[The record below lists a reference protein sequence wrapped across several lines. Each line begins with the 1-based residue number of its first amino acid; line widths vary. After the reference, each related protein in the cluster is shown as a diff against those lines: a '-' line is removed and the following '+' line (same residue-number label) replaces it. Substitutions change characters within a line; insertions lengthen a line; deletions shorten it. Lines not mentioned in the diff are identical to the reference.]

1 MEKED
6 AMVALYAL
14 VGQDLRQVAEQHEIT
29 VWTDKG
35 KMNKGWAGHAVER
48 YLGLPL
54 NSAQCP
60 NLGTWELK
68 VVPLVTLADGQL
80 RPKETM
86 AITKIDE
93 VEVDQNGFFESYLY
107 TKIRRL
113 ILVTRHRVDGT
124 ESSSPVLG
132 VHEFQLDKSPL
143 LQAIRND
150 YEDIRNIIR
159 VAGIDELHST
169 VGKYV
174 QARTKGAGHGSKTRA
189 FYAKKELINE
199 IIQSQRGAKR
209 TRRRRIPDCSEHAGV
224 TNSANRESLDM
235 IMIRMPA
242 NQSGAGRHKCVYCAY
257 QAGYA
262 DALAELGR

>member
-14 VGQDLRQVAEQHEIT
+14 VGQDLRQVAAQHEIT

-48 YLGLPL
+48 YLGLKL
-54 NSAQCP
+54 NSSRGP
-60 NLGTWELK
+60 NLGSWELK
-68 VVPLVTLADGQL
+68 VVPMTMEGDGQFTL
-80 RPKETM
+80 KETM
-86 AITKIDE
+86 AIGMLDA
-93 VEVDQNGFFESYLY
+93 VEVRQKGFYDSHLY
-107 TKIRRL
+107 TKLRRL
-113 ILVTRHRVDGT
+113 VIVTRHRVDDA
-124 ESSSPVLG
+124 ESTSPVLG
-132 VHEFQLDKSPL
+132 VYDFQFDGRML
-143 LQAIRND
+143 LEDVRTD
-150 YEDIRNIIR
+150 YEDIRKVIR
-159 VAGIDELHST
+159 EHGIVGVHSGI
-169 VGKYV
+169 GKYV
-174 QARTKGAGHGSKTRA
+174 QSRTKGKGHGSKTRA

-257 QAGYA
+257 KAGYA